1 MSTATARRL
10 PPPSALVPLVAVAA
24 VPVLVAG
31 LALGPWRLLVPALV
45 AGLVLLLRPRPTT
58 AVALALVA
66 LPLTA
71 LLRRLTAGED
81 AYVPSDPLA
90 VLAVAVALPAFVLAR
105 GKGRDAPGSGWLAA
119 YLAWL
124 VVTAGVSTAGSL
136 ATRVT
141 GFLIVAVPA
150 GIGYLVARG
159 WAAGSERIAL
169 RSLVALALPLSA
181 YAAAQFFV
189 APPWDMAWL
198 TSVQETLN
206 SVGSPVARGFRVW
219 GTMESP
225 LSLAMYLGQAVL
237 ALLCWMLAR
246 RREPGRWARSLF
258 VTVTLVVVLVALVL
272 TSVRSVLFALPVLL
286 LAVALLGLLP
296 VGRVQALLA
305 AVGVTLAMVVGIGSL
320 GLAATGTTASRYQ
333 LSSLGQDQSLL
344 DRAQLLPQFIQAAAN
359 PVGTGPGSAGAAQ
372 SLTAGGK
379 AVGID
384 NGYLSLLQEGGAIRL
399 VLFVAVLLLAL
410 LAAVRNARRRP
421 DDAGALFA
429 VTVIVFYAIL
439 QASSDVVS
447 GTGSFFFWICVG
459 ASFAREGAH
468 RRSLRTA
475 TAPGAATAPT
485 AAPAF
490 EEIA

>member
-1 MSTATARRL
+1 MASSTARRT
-10 PPPSALVPLVAVAA
+10 PPLSALVPLAALAV
-24 VPVLVAG
+24 VPVLVLG
-31 LALGPWRLLVPALV
+31 LAMGPWRLLVPVLV
-45 AGLVLLLRPRPTT
+45 AGVVLVLRPKPTT
-58 AVALALVA
+58 AVALAVVA

-81 AYVPSDPLA
+81 AYLPSDPLA
-90 VLAVAVALPAFVLAR
+90 VLAVVVALPAFVLVR
-105 GKGRDAPGSGWLAA
+105 GKGREAPGSGWLAV

-124 VVTAGVSTAGSL
+124 VVTAGLSSSGSI
-136 ATRVT
+136 ATRAT

-150 GIGYLVARG
+150 GVGYLVARG
-159 WAAGSERIAL
+159 WAAGSEGIAL
-169 RSLVALALPLSA
+169 RSLVVLALPLAA
-181 YAAAQFFV
+181 YATAQFFL
-189 APPWDMAWL
+189 APTWDMAWL

-246 RREPGRWARSLF
+246 RGAPGRGARSLF
-258 VTVTLVVVLVALVL
+258 VTVTLVVVLLALVL

-286 LAVALLGLLP
+286 LGVALLGLLP

-320 GLAATGTTASRYQ
+320 GLSATGTTASRYQ

-344 DRAQLLPQFIQAAAN
+344 DRAQLLPQFLQAAAN

-379 AVGID
+379 AIGID
-384 NGYLSLLQEGGAIRL
+384 NGYLSLLQEGGVLRL
-399 VLFVAVLLLAL
+399 GLFVAVLLLAL
-410 LAAVRNARRRP
+410 MAAVRNARRRP

-429 VTVIVFYAIL
+429 VTVIVFYGIL

-468 RRSLRTA
+468 RRALRT
-475 TAPGAATAPT
+475 TP
-485 AAPAF
+485 APAGHQAVK
-490 EEIA
+490 EIA

>member
-1 MSTATARRL
+1 MGPSTVRRY
-10 PPPSALVPLVAVAA
+10 PPLSAFVPLAAVAA
-24 VPVLVAG
+24 VPVLVLG
-31 LALGPWRLLVPALV
+31 LAMGPWRLLVPALV
-45 AGLVLLLRPRPTT
+45 AGIVLLLRPKPTT

-81 AYVPSDPLA
+81 AYLPSDPLA
-90 VLAVAVALPAFVLAR
+90 VLAVALALPAFVLLR
-105 GKGRDAPGSGWLAA
+105 GRGREAPGSGWLAA

-124 VVTAGVSTAGSL
+124 VLTAGLSTSGSL

-150 GIGYLVARG
+150 GVGYLVARG
-159 WAAGSERIAL
+159 WAEGSERIAL
-169 RSLVALALPLSA
+169 RSLVVLALPLAA

-198 TSVQETLN
+198 TSVRETLD

-246 RREPGRWARSLF
+246 RGERGGAGRSLF
-258 VTVTLVVVLVALVL
+258 VTATLVVVLLALVL

-286 LAVALLGLLP
+286 LMVALLGLLP

-305 AVGVTLAMVVGIGSL
+305 AAGVTLAMVVGIGSL
-320 GLAATGTTASRYQ
+320 GLSATGSTASRYQ

-344 DRAQLLPQFIQAAAN
+344 DRAQLLPEFLRAAAN

-384 NGYLSLLQEGGAIRL
+384 NGYLSLLQEGGVLRL
-399 VLFVAVLLLAL
+399 GLFVVVLGLAL
-410 LAAVRNARRRP
+410 AAAVRAARRDP
-421 DDAGALFA
+421 KDAGALFSI
-429 VTVIVFYAIL
+429 TVLVFYGIL
-439 QASSDVVS
+439 EASSDVVS
-447 GTGSFFFWICVG
+447 GTGAFFFWICVG

-468 RRSLRTA
+468 RRSLSST
-475 TAPGAATAPT
+475 P
-485 AAPAF
+485 APAGAPPVK
-490 EEIA
+490 ETA